1 MNEESTEIL
10 IPNKRFDEVNEKLK
24 ALREENKALTAEIQ
38 RLQKF
43 ESDFA
48 EAKTTLD
55 LKEIFVEA
63 GFRKNEYEGIV
74 CRISCPSREEK
85 IALAKEIVKIKS
97 FPDLG
102 VAPAAIDV
110 TSLADD
116 VQKFIPGVK
125 GMGAMEFVANYDEA
139 QFAELTA
146 CENEELTYVIKING
160 VNYSMTGQHSA
171 LIAAG
176 AVNAAVDMKIV
187 VTPSSKIE
195 KTA

>member
-1 MNEESTEIL
+1 MAISTKGTVL
-10 IPNKRFDEVNEKLK
+10 TVKKG
-24 ALREENKALTAEIQ
+24 ENKEI
-38 RLQKF
+38 
-43 ESDFA
+43 E
-48 EAKTTLD
+48 
-55 LKEIFVEA
+55 
-63 GFRKNEYEGIV
+63 
-74 CRISCPSREEK
+74 
-85 IALAKEIVKIKS
+85 VKIKS

-146 CENEELTYVIKING
+146 CENEELTYVKING